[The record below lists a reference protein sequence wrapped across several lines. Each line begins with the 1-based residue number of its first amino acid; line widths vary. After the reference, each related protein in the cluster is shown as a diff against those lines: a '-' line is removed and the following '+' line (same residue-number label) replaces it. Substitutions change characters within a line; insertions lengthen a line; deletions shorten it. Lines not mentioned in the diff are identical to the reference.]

1 VHKNPLPRATRTSI
15 STKAS
20 GVAYRNG
27 SLAMMLALVAASV
40 VALALRLPSP
50 LEPVANGIMDRTP
63 VIIAIPL
70 LLRLGPLAQPLAL
83 CGAAALALLVGGLL
97 GRLWGAPSPTS
108 RERRAPTSD
117 PRLGSEGPVSHG
129 WGGEGILRAGV
140 AAAILAGGAALL
152 APRGDIVVAAVVV
165 AVYVLALYALNRR
178 AAVAGPVE
186 GRRLFLLHNARIVAG
201 FAALI
206 ALLYLQPVA
215 HLLRTRAAGRAL
227 FPWTPPRPRKPG
239 FDVAGLTLEV
249 TPVGAFYQIDE
260 DIQQPDIALDGWT
273 LSIEGLVR
281 RPTRL
286 SFADLLALP
295 RHDEWVTQR
304 CVSNPVDG
312 QWMSTALFSGATIPT
327 LLARA
332 GGSLPA
338 ASAVLFRSSD
348 GHEEAIPLA
357 LALDGLVMLAY
368 AMDGQLL
375 EQAHGF
381 PARGLIPGY
390 YGYKS
395 VKWVTELHVT
405 TDSRQ
410 GFWEQRG
417 WVPLPAVRTIARID
431 VARRDARGLLVAGVA
446 FAGRRGVRAVQ
457 VRVGDGPWHAAALH
471 TPALS
476 PLTWAQWRVT
486 LPPGA
491 FPPRGSLTVQARAV
505 DGRGKIQT
513 AAARDQYPSGA
524 TGYDSRIV
532 DSR

>member
-1 VHKNPLPRATRTSI
+1 VHKDPLPRATRTSV

-27 SLAMMLALVAASV
+27 SLAMMLALIVASV

-63 VIIAIPL
+63 VSIAIPL

-83 CGAAALALLVGGLL
+83 CGAAALALLAGGLL
-97 GRLWGAPSPTS
+97 GRVWGAPSPAG
-108 RERRAPTSD
+108 RERRAGPSD

-129 WGGEGILRAGV
+129 VGGKGILRIGV
-140 AAAILAGGAALL
+140 ATAILAVL
-152 APRGDIVVAAVVV
+152 AILITPRSDLVV
-165 AVYVLALYALNRR
+165 AVILVAVYALALYALNRR
-178 AAVAGPVE
+178 TVVAAPVE
-186 GRRLFLLHNARIVAG
+186 GRRLFLAHNARIVAG

-227 FPWTPPRPRKPG
+227 FPWAPPRPRKPG
-239 FDVAGLTLEV
+239 FDVAGLTPEV
-249 TPVGAFYQIDE
+249 TPVGAFYHIDE
-260 DIQQPDIALDGWT
+260 DIQQPDISLDGWT

-281 RPTRL
+281 HPTHL

-312 QWMSTALFSGATIPT
+312 QWMSTALFSGAAIPT
-327 LLARA
+327 LLAHA
-332 GGSLPA
+332 GGSLPG

-368 AMDGQLL
+368 AMDGRLL

-405 TDSRQ
+405 TDPRQ

-417 WVPLPAVRTIARID
+417 WVALPATHTVARID
-431 VARRDARGLLVAGVA
+431 VARRDTQGLLVAGVV
-446 FAGRRGVRAVQ
+446 FTGRRGVRAVQ
-457 VRVGDGPWHAAALH
+457 VRVDDGPWRAAALH

-476 PLTWAQWRVT
+476 PLTWVQWRLT
-486 LPPGA
+486 LPPGTL
-491 FPPRGSLTVQARAV
+491 PPRGSLTVQARAI
-505 DGRGKIQT
+505 DGHGGIQT
-513 AAARDQYPSGA
+513 AIARGQYPSGA

-532 DSR
+532 

>member
-1 VHKNPLPRATRTSI
+1 
-15 STKAS
+15 
-20 GVAYRNG
+20 
-27 SLAMMLALVAASV
+27 MMLALIVASV
-40 VALALRLPSP
+40 VALALRIPSP

-63 VIIAIPL
+63 VSIAIPL

-83 CGAAALALLVGGLL
+83 CGAAALALLAGGLL
-97 GRLWGAPSPTS
+97 GRVWGAPSPPRAPSPTV
-108 RERRAPTSD
+108 RERGR
-117 PRLGSEGPVSHG
+117 
-129 WGGEGILRAGV
+129 GGAGILRAIL
-140 AAAILAGGAALL
+140 ATAILAVL
-152 APRGDIVVAAVVV
+152 AILMTPRGDVV
-165 AVYVLALYALNRR
+165 AVVLVAAYALTLYALNRH
-178 AAVAGPVE
+178 AAVAAPVE

-215 HLLRTRAAGRAL
+215 HLLRTRAAGRTL
-227 FPWTPPRPRKPG
+227 FPWAPPRPRKPG
-239 FDVAGLTLEV
+239 FDVAGLTPEV

-273 LSIEGLVR
+273 LSIAGLVR

-327 LLARA
+327 LLAHA
-332 GGSLPA
+332 GGSLPG

-357 LALDGLVMLAY
+357 LALDGIVMLAY
-368 AMDGQLL
+368 AMDGRLL

-405 TDSRQ
+405 TNPRQ

-417 WVPLPAVRTIARID
+417 WVSLPAVRTVARID
-431 VARRDARGLLVAGVA
+431 VARRDAQGLLVAGVA
-446 FAGRRGVRAVQ
+446 FTGRRGVRAVQ
-457 VRVGDGPWHAAALH
+457 VRIDDGPWRAAAVH

-476 PLTWAQWRVT
+476 PLTWVQWRVT
-486 LPPGA
+486 LPPEALPTHGNV
-491 FPPRGSLTVQARAV
+491 TVQARAI
-505 DGRGKIQT
+505 DGRGRVQT
-513 AAARDQYPSGA
+513 AVAQGQYPSGA

-532 DSR
+532 VGRES